1 MVIYTITYASLYDGQ
16 LYTETKAFSDRE
28 SLMQAFAG
36 YIRDIAENI
45 DDFDENKEFVKKYA
59 TFTPEAHWE
68 SLDGF
73 EMYTLTSNEHI
84 INA

>member
-1 MVIYTITYASLYDGQ
+1 MVIYTITYVSLCDSQ

-28 SLMQAFAG
+28 SLMNAYAD

-45 DDFDENKEFVKKYA
+45 DDFDENKEFVKKYS

-68 SLDGF
+68 SWGG
-73 EMYTLTSNEHI
+73 
-84 INA
+84 